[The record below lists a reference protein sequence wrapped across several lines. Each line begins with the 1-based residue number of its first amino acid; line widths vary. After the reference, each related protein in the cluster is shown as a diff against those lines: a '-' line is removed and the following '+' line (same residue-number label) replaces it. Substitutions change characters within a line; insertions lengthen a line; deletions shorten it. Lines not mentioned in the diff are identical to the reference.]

1 MSPTRYL
8 PETRYSEAV
17 TFNDLIFL
25 SGQVPTNPEA
35 DIQAQTQDVL
45 AQIDTTLA
53 ALNTSKAKLI
63 DATVYLRNLDA
74 DYTGFNQVWD
84 AWLPTGQAPARA
96 CVEAKLANPN
106 WKVEIKLIVAQ

>member
-1 MSPTRYL
+1 MSITRYL

-17 TFNDLIFL
+17 TFNGLIFL
-25 SGQVPTNPEA
+25 SGQVPTNPDA

-45 AQIDTTLA
+45 SQIDATLL
-53 ALNTSKAKLI
+53 ALSSNKSKLL
-63 DATVYLRNLDA
+63 DATVYLSNLDV
-74 DYTGFNQVWD
+74 DYAAFNQIWD

-96 CVEAKLANPN
+96 CVEAKLANPK